1 MEVFKVL
8 SQLVELPTDHVFWSW
23 LAQDADQVG
32 IGSCAIL
39 GDNIE
44 TNWVTFTW
52 RFFALNA
59 ESQCSWAAVP
69 GQLGL
74 CATLGENT
82 ETNLVTFAWRLVL
95 SMLRD
100 SVRGLP

>member
-1 MEVFKVL
+1 MFKVL

-23 LAQDADQVG
+23 LGQDADQVG

-44 TNWVTFTW
+44 DELGYVYGGA
-52 RFFALNA
+52 FFALNA
-59 ESQCSWAAVP
+59 ESQCSWAVVP
-69 GQLGL
+69 GQLCM

-82 ETNLVTFAWRLVL
+82 ETNWVTFTWRFFC
-95 SMLRD
+95 SQC
-100 SVRGLP
+100 